1 MISPSRAARRRRR
14 GGAVCIVALLLAG
27 CTTTAP
33 PRPPPPALPDGP
45 DARLAVVRAR
55 EEQVHTLRARF
66 VSVARLPD
74 GERSADGVLLIAKPD
89 RFRLRLML
97 PFGFTV
103 FDYLNV
109 GERTWTALPLA
120 DASQR
125 DRAGEFAPFS
135 RDDLGQAFL
144 RGPYAFPGQCDAA
157 PAPGDRVWV
166 SCREGDELHRTLLI
180 DRVGIVEETSYEAGA
195 PRLVIR
201 YADYRA
207 VGATAL
213 PFRITLDYRQRR
225 QSVDIT
231 IQSYELNPTLADA
244 LFQPLEGEVG
254 S

>member
-1 MISPSRAARRRRR
+1 MISRRGAARRRRR
-14 GGAVCIVALLLAG
+14 GGGACIVALLLAG
-27 CTTTAP
+27 CATSA
-33 PRPPPPALPDGP
+33 PPPPAVPDAP
-45 DARLAVVRAR
+45 DARLAAVRAR
-55 EEQVHTLRARF
+55 EDEVRTLRARF
-66 VSVARLPD
+66 ASVARLP
-74 GERSADGVLLIAKPD
+74 GAERSADGVLLVAKPD

-109 GERTWTALPLA
+109 GARTWTALPLA

-144 RGPYAFPGQCDAA
+144 RGPHAFPGQCDAA
-157 PAPGDRVWV
+157 PAPGGRVWV
-166 SCREGDELHRTLLI
+166 SCREGDELRRTLSI
-180 DRVGIVEETSYEAGA
+180 DRDGIVEETSYAAGM

-207 VGATAL
+207 AGAASL
-213 PFRITLDYRQRR
+213 PFRITLDYPQGT

-231 IQSYELNPTLADA
+231 IQSYEVNPTLTDA
-244 LFQPLEGEVG
+244 LFRPLADAVP
-254 S
+254 SP

>member
-1 MISPSRAARRRRR
+1 MISPGRAARRRRW
-14 GGAVCIVALLLAG
+14 GGGTWAALLLAA
-27 CTTTAP
+27 CATTAP
-33 PRPPPPALPDGP
+33 PGPPLPDGP
-45 DARLAVVRAR
+45 DARLAAVRAR
-55 EEQVHTLRARF
+55 EDQVRTLRARF
-66 VSVARLPD
+66 ASLARLPD
-74 GERSADGVLLIAKPD
+74 TERSADGVLLIAKPD

-103 FDYLNV
+103 FDYLTV

-157 PAPGDRVWV
+157 PAPGDQVWV
-166 SCREGDELHRTLLI
+166 SCRDGAELRRTLLI
-180 DRVGIVEETSYEAGA
+180 DRNGIVEETSYEAGA

-207 VGATAL
+207 VGATSL
-213 PFRITLDYRQRR
+213 PFRITLDYGQRQ

-231 IQSYELNPTLADA
+231 IHSYEVNPRLADA
-244 LFQPLEGEVG
+244 LFQPLQSAVP